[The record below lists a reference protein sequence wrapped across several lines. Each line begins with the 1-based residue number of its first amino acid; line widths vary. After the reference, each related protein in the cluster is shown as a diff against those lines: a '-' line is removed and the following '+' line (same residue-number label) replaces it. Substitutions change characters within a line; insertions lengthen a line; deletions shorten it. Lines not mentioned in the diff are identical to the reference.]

1 LLEVFTKIEVWKSV
15 RQEQSDEVSKK
26 ITNGHKFK
34 IRIIVIFKF
43 FLYLFSLF
51 IAFGNFFIFLIVF
64 LMLNTPIIRKSIF
77 GRLPTDS
84 KEFRKRNVIKY
95 RETFE
100 YLPGLLLDIFYPS
113 SLESMNRTQSI
124 KGVVLF
130 AHGGGWISG
139 YRRQPNNV
147 SWYRYLVNKGF
158 IVATIDYER
167 GYKAGIEKLISELIV
182 ALNFLKGHL
191 SSRFGFERKISLMGL
206 SAGGHLA
213 LLAASRI
220 PEEVDSVV
228 AYYSPCDLLDIWNST
243 SLFAR
248 LSAATTLKRLPYI
261 DRSVYE
267 RYSPINNISP
277 VFPRTL
283 LVHGLKDSVV
293 PYISSLKMF
302 KKLKELNVKTKLLL
316 HPKGEHGFEFVLRD
330 SKTVDI
336 IEKTAKFLEGELW

>member
-1 LLEVFTKIEVWKSV
+1 MWKSL

-84 KEFRKRNVIKY
+84 IELRKRNVIKY

-139 YRRQPNNV
+139 YRRQPNNI
-147 SWYRYLVNKGF
+147 SWYRYLVSKGF

-167 GYKAGIEKLISELIV
+167 GYKAGIEKLIAQLLQAV
-182 ALNFLKGHL
+182 VFLENHL
-191 SSRFGFERKISLMGL
+191 ANKHGINEKVSLMGL

-220 PEEVDSVV
+220 PEKVKNVV
-228 AYYSPCDLLDIWNST
+228 AYYSPCDLLDIWTST
-243 SLFAR
+243 SIFAR
-248 LSAATTLKRLPYI
+248 LAAATTLKRLPTRAK
-261 DRSVYE
+261 DMYE
-267 RYSPINNISP
+267 RYSPINNITKNYP
-277 VFPRTL
+277 PTL

-293 PYISSLKMF
+293 PYISSVKMF
-302 KKLKELNVKTKLLL
+302 KRLREKGLIAKLLL
-316 HPKGEHGFEFVLRD
+316 HPKGNHGFEFVLRD
-330 SKTVDI
+330 LKTVDI
-336 IEKTAKFLEGELW
+336 IEKTAQFLEGKLW